1 MKQPQQRDGQ
11 GKGALKDFAVGA
23 LLDAIPGAGT
33 AKGIFDLVRSTY
45 KMPDEKKTNTAL
57 DFLNVDDE
65 VSAIVDDT
73 IENAFL
79 KVLGQELE
87 GESDERRLEDLD
99 VTTLL
104 QKYIAREFEKRLFL
118 ATENKMKITKEYLR
132 DLINEE
138 VKTQQDVEKE
148 KLDSGLFLKI
158 S

>member
-1 MKQPQQRDGQ
+1 MKKLMTEWRQFVNEQESQLNTIGDLKRALKLAIQSKRGGQ
-11 GKGALKDFAVGA
+11 GKSALKDFAVGA

-45 KMPDEKKTNTAL
+45 KMRDEKKTNTAL

-79 KVLGQELE
+79 KVLGQELKD
-87 GESDERRLEDLD
+87 ESDERRLEDLD

-104 QKYIAREFEKRLFL
+104 QKYIAREFDKR
-118 ATENKMKITKEYLR
+118 TI
-132 DLINEE
+132 
-138 VKTQQDVEKE
+138 
-148 KLDSGLFLKI
+148 SGYGE
-158 S
+158 

>member
-1 MKQPQQRDGQ
+1 MKKLMTEWRQFVNEQESQLNTIGDLKRALKLAIQSKRGGQ
-11 GKGALKDFAVGA
+11 GKSALKDFAVGA

-79 KVLGQELE
+79 KVLGQELKD
-87 GESDERRLEDLD
+87 ESDERRLEDLD

-104 QKYIAREFEKRLFL
+104 QKYIAREFDKR
-118 ATENKMKITKEYLR
+118 TI
-132 DLINEE
+132 
-138 VKTQQDVEKE
+138 
-148 KLDSGLFLKI
+148 SGYGE
-158 S
+158 

>member
-1 MKQPQQRDGQ
+1 MTEWRQFVNEQESQLNTIGDLKRALKLAIQAKRDGQ
-11 GKGALKDFAVGA
+11 GKDALKDFAVGA

-45 KMPDEKKTNTAL
+45 KMPDDKKTNTAL

-65 VSAIVDDT
+65 VSAIVDDS

-79 KVLGQELE
+79 KVLGQELK

-104 QKYIAREFEKRLFL
+104 QKYIAREFDKRTI
-118 ATENKMKITKEYLR
+118 AGYG
-132 DLINEE
+132 EE
-138 VKTQQDVEKE
+138 
-148 KLDSGLFLKI
+148 
-158 S
+158 

>member
-1 MKQPQQRDGQ
+1 MKKLMTEWRQFVNEQESQLNTIGDLKRALGLAIQAKRDGQ

-104 QKYIAREFEKRLFL
+104 QKYIAREFEKR
-118 ATENKMKITKEYLR
+118 TI
-132 DLINEE
+132 
-138 VKTQQDVEKE
+138 
-148 KLDSGLFLKI
+148 SGYGE
-158 S
+158 

>member
-1 MKQPQQRDGQ
+1 MKKLMTEWRQFVNEQESQLNTIGDLKRALKLAIQAKRDGQ
-11 GKGALKDFAVGA
+11 GKGALKDFAVCA

-104 QKYIAREFEKRLFL
+104 QKYIAREFDKR
-118 ATENKMKITKEYLR
+118 TI
-132 DLINEE
+132 
-138 VKTQQDVEKE
+138 
-148 KLDSGLFLKI
+148 SGYGE
-158 S
+158 

>member
-1 MKQPQQRDGQ
+1 MTEWRQFVNEQESQLNTIGDLKRALKLAIQSKRGGQ
-11 GKGALKDFAVGA
+11 GKSALKDFAVGA

-79 KVLGQELE
+79 KVLGQELKD
-87 GESDERRLEDLD
+87 ESDERRLEDLD

-104 QKYIAREFEKRLFL
+104 QKYIAREFDKR
-118 ATENKMKITKEYLR
+118 TI
-132 DLINEE
+132 
-138 VKTQQDVEKE
+138 
-148 KLDSGLFLKI
+148 SGYGE
-158 S
+158 